1 MEITPSD
8 WATIVQFSQFQAG
21 FLSRT
26 SHELRSPLS
35 SLMSLHQL
43 ILNDLC
49 DSPEEERDCIRQAYE
64 AANRLLRMLELV
76 TQVSKLEVGLDTP
89 DFDTIQIQMLLDD
102 LAFLTDLQ
110 AKNKNVILHI
120 EALPEETLRS
130 FQVESDYRILRQ
142 ILVGLVESS
151 LALIA
156 PGKIRLWCEFS
167 LAEGWFGLNLASTPP
182 LGSWQ
187 QVRNLLEQP
196 FHTESP
202 SNKIPEFVPEIFLA
216 KLRSSSTPPES
227 DHLSLPSHF
236 SLEYSLMISRLL
248 LEKIK
253 GTLQLIKPD
262 HNDHPFYLQCRLNLS
277 PSNASPS

>member
-76 TQVSKLEVGLDTP
+76 TQVSKLEVGLEAP
-89 DFDTIQIQMLLDD
+89 EFEVIAIQILLDD
-102 LAFLTDLQ
+102 LAFLTNLQ
-110 AKNKNVILHI
+110 AKNRNVILQI
-120 EALPEETLRS
+120 ESLSEETLSS
-130 FQVESDYRILRQ
+130 FHFESDYRILRQ

-151 LALIA
+151 IAIIA
-156 PGKIRLWCEFS
+156 PGQIRIWCEFS
-167 LAEGWFGLNLASTPP
+167 LEAGWFGLNLASTPP

-187 QVRNLLEQP
+187 QVSSLLEQP
-196 FHTESP
+196 VNTESP
-202 SNKIPEFVPEIFLA
+202 LDEIPEFVPEIFLA
-216 KLRSSSTPPES
+216 KLRSSPDPSGAS
-227 DHLSLPSHF
+227 LSLPSHF
-236 SLEYSLMISRLL
+236 SLEYSLMISQLL
-248 LEKIK
+248 LQKIK
-253 GTLQLIKPD
+253 GTLQLIQSDQPD
-262 HNDHPFYLQCRLNLS
+262 QPFYLQCRFNLS
-277 PSNASPS
+277 PGNASLS